1 MPTVRFL
8 LLVSLAVVLPLLP
21 KVQLY
26 WFNFFFHYL
35 HLPFSWLDTFL
46 HEISHGLVAVL
57 TGGEI
62 VKIHLR
68 LNGGGECHYAG
79 GWQMLVNF
87 AGYAGASLWGA
98 ALYVGAS
105 STVTVSSRLAIGVL
119 LLVLISAWSKLI
131 GLFALLGLTGV
142 AGYSAALLAGIGLYL
157 LAVSLV
163 VRSSHPLATSILV
176 FILLS
181 GVLWVKDAE
190 SWLVLAVISL
200 MIFVPLW
207 FVQNRYIQL
216 FVQFI
221 GIYVLVNSTRSA
233 LALLSITRSGD
244 DTRMAN
250 ITKLPEVFWISVWAL
265 LSVALLLLLLR
276 RSLRTAVR

>member
-1 MPTVRFL
+1 MSTLRFL
-8 LLVSLAVVLPLLP
+8 VLVTVAVLLPLLP
-21 KVQLY
+21 KVQFY
-26 WFNFFFHYL
+26 WFNFLFHYL

-62 VKIHLR
+62 IKIHLR

-79 GWQMLVNF
+79 GWQILVNF

-105 STVTVSSRLAIGVL
+105 STATVSNRLAIGVL
-119 LLVLISAWSKLI
+119 LLVLISAWSKLVA
-131 GLFALLGLTGV
+131 LFALLGLSGV
-142 AGYSAALLAGIGLYL
+142 VGYSVALAVGIALYL
-157 LAVSLV
+157 LAVSFV

-181 GVLWVKDAE
+181 GVLWVGDAE
-190 SWLVLAVISL
+190 SWLVLGAISL

-221 GIYVLVNSTRSA
+221 GLYVLVNSTRSA
-233 LALLSITRSGD
+233 LALLSIARSGD

-250 ITKLPEVFWISVWAL
+250 ITALPESFWVSVWAL
-265 LSVALLLLLLR
+265 LSVVLLLLLLR
-276 RSLRTAVR
+276 RSLRTAAS